1 MVIHRGL
8 ITELDQLE
16 LEQMILVPFFSEEIH
31 HLPTQHSSILGN
43 HGKSGSI
50 SEWKFLCHH
59 MDYSLAV
66 YIFRRGYHYFYQ
78 FLMIFWKEW
87 TRSLTTMVHN
97 GRMSSMSRQCFSLFP
112 FHRSRNDHSLR
123 NLKTLFNANIVFVKF
138 FTGLTILSDMR
149 IQSIFHRLS
158 ISRTFN

>member
-1 MVIHRGL
+1 M
-8 ITELDQLE
+8 ITKRDQ
-16 LEQMILVPFFSEEIH
+16 QTTDDPRTVFSEEIH
-31 HLPTQHSSILGN
+31 HLPDQRKSILGN

-50 SEWKFLCHH
+50 SERKFLFHH
-59 MDYSLAV
+59 IDYSLAV
-66 YIFRRGYHYFYQ
+66 YIFRKGSHHFYQ

-97 GRMSSMSRQCFSLFP
+97 GQMSSMSRQCFSLFP

>member
-8 ITELDQLE
+8 TTELDQLE
-16 LEQMILVPFFSEEIH
+16 LGQMILVPFFSEEIH

-43 HGKSGSI
+43 HGESGSI

-66 YIFRRGYHYFYQ
+66 YIFRRGYHYFHR

-87 TRSLTTMVHN
+87 IRSLTTMVHL
-97 GRMSSMSRQCFSLFP
+97 GQMSSMSIQCFSLFQ

-123 NLKTLFNANIVFVKF
+123 NLKTLFNANIFFVKF
-138 FTGLTILSDMR
+138 FTGLTVLSDMR